1 MSFNL
6 VLTSTAVSATN
17 TSLKDF
23 TWLYDFSQVADGDYE
38 VSFVFNSGN
47 ATGVTSQ
54 TSLLPIQLTMDIGAF
69 PSSYIGGSVSKSS
82 NTSILGSIKVNWFS
96 SLLATF
102 SASLTDN
109 PPVYF
114 KALNKSSN
122 SIRMSLQA
130 IGGGLVA
137 TGVSNWVVILN
148 FKKL

>member
-23 TWLYDFSQVADGDYE
+23 TWLYNFSQVADGDYE

-47 ATGVTSQ
+47 ATGVVSQ

-96 SLLATF
+96 ALLATF
-102 SASLTDN
+102 SATTNDN
-109 PPVYF
+109 SPVYF

-122 SIRMSLQA
+122 SIRMSLQSISGA
-130 IGGGLVA
+130 LVA

>member
-6 VLTSTAVSATN
+6 VLTTSSVYATN
-17 TSLKDF
+17 TALKDYTF
-23 TWLYDFSQVADGDYE
+23 AYDFSQVADGDYE

-69 PSSYIGGSVSKSS
+69 PSSYVGGSLVTST
-82 NTSILGSIKVNWFS
+82 NTQILGSIKVNWFS
-96 SLLATF
+96 ALLATF
-102 SASLTDN
+102 LASQNDN
-109 PPVYF
+109 LPVYF
-114 KALNKSSN
+114 KSLNKSN
-122 SIRMSLQA
+122 NFIRLKLQA

-137 TGVSNWVVILN
+137 TGVSDWVVIVN